1 VRKRCFKNGVS
12 TALKVQLEES
22 AVARAQEATDT
33 QRLEQRRVNLLANVT
48 HRVVAEAAEAK
59 AQAAAQLGFDVKQ
72 QAKELAL
79 AVRKRSLFVTFLTI
93 IAPTIS
99 RQPRDKRREESAWIR
114 KEIVFAEDEN
124 CQVEPSEAAAV
135 YAAAAVGR
143 AARRAAGRA
152 SRGAAASEG
161 AGPHADRARHSQVR
175 KQHAFF
181 CGRHFFAF

>member
-1 VRKRCFKNGVS
+1 M
-12 TALKVQLEES
+12 AKVIQSLP
-22 AVARAQEATDT
+22 
-33 QRLEQRRVNLLANVT
+33 NPLAS
-48 HRVVAEAAEAK
+48 HRVLTSKSEDPEAGHPGTGGGVGAGGGA
-59 AQAAAQLGFDVKQ
+59 LGYVLLHQ
-72 QAKELAL
+72 PEHL
-79 AVRKRSLFVTFLTI
+79 
-93 IAPTIS
+93 PG
-99 RQPRDKRREESAWIR
+99 QPRDKRREESAWIR